1 MAIVTDRS
9 HPSLAPD
16 AVERLR
22 ARLKGRL
29 ILPGDEDF
37 DARRRVW
44 NGMIDRRPA
53 LIAECACA
61 EDVQAAVGFAR
72 AEGLALAVRGG
83 GHSAAGL
90 GTREDGMLIDLA
102 GMRAVAVDPA
112 ARTVRAEGGVT
123 WSEFDAAT
131 QAHGL
136 ATTGGAI
143 STTGIGGLTLGGGV
157 GWLMRRFG
165 LASDNV
171 LAFDVVTADGELVT
185 ASADAHPELYWALR
199 GGGGNFGV
207 VTAFTYRLHPVGDVT
222 SGMIVHPADRA
233 GDMLRF
239 YRDATQRASDE
250 FAIFAG
256 LMISPDGDSVGAL
269 VACHSGEADVADAEL
284 APVRS
289 FGPPVADDVMRRP
302 YTAHQAML
310 DPAFPAGLQVYWK
323 GHSLERLSDE
333 VIDVLVR
340 QFGRI
345 TSPLSVMLIE
355 HLGGEVARIDADATA
370 FDHRDAA
377 YNLAII
383 ARWADPADAE
393 RHIAW
398 ARETFEA
405 VRPFASGV
413 YVNYL
418 GIGDGAERVRDA
430 YGEAKYARLAQV
442 KARYDPGN
450 VFSGNQNIAPA
461 G

>member
-1 MAIVTDRS
+1 MAMITDRS
-9 HPSLAPD
+9 HSSLAPD
-16 AVERLR
+16 AIERLR

-29 ILPGDEDF
+29 ILPEDEEF

-72 AEGLALAVRGG
+72 SEALALAVRGG

-90 GTREDGMLIDLA
+90 GTCDGGIVIDLA
-102 GMRAVAVDPA
+102 GMRAVAVDPV
-112 ARTVRAEGGVT
+112 ARTARAEGGAT
-123 WSEFDAAT
+123 WGDFDAAT

-136 ATTGGAI
+136 AVTGGAV
-143 STTGIGGLTLGGGV
+143 STTGIGGLTLGGGI
-157 GWLMRRFG
+157 GWLTRRFG

-171 LAFDVVTADGELVT
+171 IAFDVVTADGELVT
-185 ASADAHPELYWALR
+185 ASADSHPDLYWALR

-207 VTAFTYRLHPVGDVT
+207 VTAFTYRLHPVGEVT
-222 SGMIVHPADRA
+222 GGIMVHPLDRA
-233 GDMLRF
+233 GEMLRF
-239 YRDATQRASDE
+239 YRDATQRASDDL
-250 FAIFAG
+250 ALFAG
-256 LMISPDGDSVGAL
+256 LMSSPDGDPIGAL
-269 VACHSGEADVADAEL
+269 ATCHSGEADVADAEL

-289 FGPPVADDVMRRP
+289 FGPPVADDVVRRP
-302 YTAHQAML
+302 YTAQQTMI

-323 GHSLERLSDE
+323 AHFLAQLSDE
-333 VIDVLVR
+333 VIDLLVA
-340 QFGRI
+340 QFGRV
-345 TSPLSVMLIE
+345 TSPLSVILIE

-383 ARWADPADAE
+383 ARWADPADAD

-418 GIGDGAERVRDA
+418 GVGDGAERVRDA

-442 KARYDPGN
+442 KARYDPDN
-450 VFSGNQNIAPA
+450 LFSGNQNIAPA